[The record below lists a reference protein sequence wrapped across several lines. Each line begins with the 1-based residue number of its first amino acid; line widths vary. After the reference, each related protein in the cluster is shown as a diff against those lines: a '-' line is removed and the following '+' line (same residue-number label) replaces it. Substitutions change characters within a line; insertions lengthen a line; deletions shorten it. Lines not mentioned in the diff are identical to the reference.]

1 MSMITDKA
9 IRAAIAKLDLEET
22 GQVTLKDPAPR
33 GSGRLAMIVR
43 RHKTTTSSEWFVHWH
58 RGGKKLTTKLG
69 DFPTMSVAAAR
80 EIFTTKASPAIQAG
94 KNPTGPRAWVRNTRA
109 TVQDLF
115 EAYLL
120 HLAEKGSKPG
130 SIKTARSVLL
140 GKNGAAHQ
148 LGPSRPVDSITSED
162 IKDVLHQIKM
172 RGASHSANNTRAFL
186 SAAFKFAIDCK
197 LSYHLAGQRTDWGI
211 ELNPVAAIPT
221 DPAAFKP
228 GTRFLSEEEFR
239 TFWHWLT
246 KKGRSCR
253 YRFAPALQL
262 MMATGQR
269 AGEILRVHQ
278 DMLDLDRKSIL
289 WPTTKNGR
297 SHLLPLPTAIWEIV
311 TAQKPNEAG
320 WLFPKVQITDEC
332 AGTDVTEWI
341 IGTYITETGAKDFSA
356 RDLRRTWKTL
366 AGQAGLSKE
375 IRDRLQNHA
384 ISDVSARHYDHYD
397 YSREKREAM
406 EHWCSHLAT
415 MLTGAPDG
423 TIDFARPVRVTLSPG
438 EKERSR
444 LWRQAL
450 KDGFIDAATLEMLRA
465 NATGG
470 TTNQATR

>member
-9 IRAAIAKLDLEET
+9 IRAAIAKLELEAT

-115 EAYLL
+115 EAYLK
-120 HLAEKGSKPG
+120 HLAEKGCKPG
-130 SIKTARSVLL
+130 SIRTARYLLL
-140 GKNGAAHQ
+140 GEKGAAHA
-148 LGPSRPVDSITSED
+148 LGPTRPVDAITSED
-162 IKDVLHQIKM
+162 IMDVLRQIKG
-172 RGASHSANNTRAFL
+172 RGATRVAGNTRQFL
-186 SAAFKFAIDCK
+186 SAAFNYAIDCRF
-197 LSYHLAGQRTDWGI
+197 SYHLAGPRTDWGI
-211 ELNPVAAIPT
+211 ERNPVTAVPT
-221 DPAAFKP
+221 DPAALKP
-228 GTRFLSEEEFR
+228 GTRVLSEEEFR
-239 TFWHWLT
+239 SLWNWLSE
-246 KKGRSCR
+246 KGRSYR
-253 YRFAPALQL
+253 YKFAPAMQL

-269 AGEILRVHQ
+269 PSEILRLHKE
-278 DMLDLDRKSIL
+278 MLNFDRKEIL
-289 WPTTKNGR
+289 WPTTKNGQP
-297 SHLLPLPTAIWEIV
+297 HLLPLPDTLWQIV
-311 TAQKPNEAG
+311 IAQKPNDSG
-320 WLFPKVQITDEC
+320 YLFPRPRNSDEC
-332 AGTDVTEWI
+332 AASYVTEWL
-341 IGTYITETGAKDFSA
+341 IGAYLTESGAKHFTA

-366 AGQAGLSKE
+366 AGAAGLSKE

-384 ISDVSARHYDHYD
+384 NSDVSARHYDRYG
-397 YSREKREAM
+397 YAREKREAM
-406 EHWCSHLAT
+406 EHWCIHLAT
-415 MLTGAPDG
+415 MLTGDPDG

-450 KDGFIDAATLEMLRA
+450 KDGFIDAETLEMLRA
-465 NATGG
+465 HSASRQSDTASG
-470 TTNQATR
+470 